1 MRTNVILLSRGG
13 INLGREEYQELRFHI
28 LYYKKIWERGFFM
41 CGRRTIAAFCLCIA
55 VFLSTGFR
63 AQANVS
69 ITAPS
74 AILIEASTG
83 QIIFEQNATERRS
96 PASIT
101 KIMTLLLAFEQLE
114 AGKISLDDQV
124 TTSEYASSMGGS
136 QVFLAAGEVQTL
148 DTMLKCIA
156 VASGNDA
163 SVAVAEHIAGSEAA
177 FVEMM
182 NGKAAELGMTDT
194 HFEDCCG
201 LTDSDNHYSSA
212 KDIAIM
218 SRELIT
224 KYPKVFDYTTIWME
238 DITHV
243 TKQGSSTFTL
253 TSTNKLLKQYQWT
266 TGLKTGSTSK
276 AKYCVSA
283 TASKDGIDLIAVI
296 MAAPDYKIR
305 FQDAQTL
312 LTYGYNVCDL
322 YIDENQDSLQPL
334 LVEGGVSD
342 EVNVKYAGEF
352 RYLDT
357 QGNVLK
363 KKKKVIE
370 LPQAV
375 SAPVEEGA
383 EVGKA
388 TYFLDGAQLGSVPIL
403 CAESIEKAK
412 YPDYLKKIF
421 GFFLL

>member
-1 MRTNVILLSRGG
+1 
-13 INLGREEYQELRFHI
+13 
-28 LYYKKIWERGFFM
+28 M

-296 MAAPDYKIR
+296 MAAPDYKTR
-305 FQDAQTL
+305 FEDAVTL
-312 LTYGYNVCDL
+312 LNYGFGRCRMYR
-322 YIDENQDSLQPL
+322 DEEPPALPQIP
-334 LVEGGVSD
+334 VENGVEESVGA
-342 EVNVKYAGEF
+342 EYAGIFSFLGINGESF
-352 RYLDT
+352 SDIEREL
-357 QGNVLK
+357 
-363 KKKKVIE
+363 E
-370 LPQAV
+370 LPEAV
-375 SAPVEEGA
+375 EAPVKKGDVLGYLTYRMGGEE
-383 EVGKA
+383 
-388 TYFLDGAQLGSVPIL
+388 LGRIQIL
-403 CAESIEKAK
+403 ASGDVKEAG
-412 YPDYLKKIF
+412 YLDYLKQ
-421 GFFLL
+421 LLEALRLA